1 MFIVTEKSNIVFVL
15 LTFFFTIMTF
25 GIINN
30 SSVETFG
37 VPSANKVV
45 VIDAGHGSPDG
56 GAVGIN
62 GSIEKDINLAIAN
75 KVQSLLEESGCIV
88 IMTRADDNAVVDDL
102 NEKIRN
108 IKRQDLKNRRDMRDS
123 SSADAF
129 VSIHMNKF
137 PDSSLTGAQVFYAGK
152 TDESRKLGEKIQS
165 ELISIADPSNH
176 RVAKTADKSIFILK
190 DSDVPS
196 VIVECGFLSNAR
208 EEALL
213 NDNTYQE
220 KIAWGI
226 YSGIQKYFEKMHHS

>member
-15 LTFFFTIMTF
+15 LTFMFTIMTF

-30 SSVETFG
+30 TSVETSG

-62 GSIEKDINLAIAN
+62 GSVEKDINLAIAK
-75 KVQSLLEESGCIV
+75 KVQSHLEESGCIV
-88 IMTRADDNAVVDDL
+88 VMTRADDNAVVDNLD
-102 NEKIRN
+102 EKIRN
-108 IKRQDLKNRRDMRDS
+108 IKRADLKNRRDMRDS

-152 TDESRKLGEKIQS
+152 TDESKGLGEKIQS
-165 ELISIADPSNH
+165 ELITIADPKNH
-176 RVAKTADKSIFILK
+176 RVAKKADKSIFILK

-196 VIVECGFLSNAR
+196 VIVECGFLSNAK

-226 YSGIQKYFEKMHHS
+226 YSGIQKYFEENAS

>member
-1 MFIVTEKSNIVFVL
+1 MFIVTNRSNVVFVL
-15 LTFFFTIMTF
+15 LTFLFTVMTF
-25 GIINN
+25 GVINN
-30 SSVETFG
+30 SSVETAG

-45 VIDAGHGSPDG
+45 VIDAGHGYPDG

-62 GSIEKDINLAIAN
+62 GSIEKDINLAIAK

-88 IMTRADDNAVVDDL
+88 VMTRADDNAVVENLD
-102 NEKIRN
+102 EKIRN
-108 IKRQDLKNRRDMRDS
+108 IKRADLKNRRDMRDN

-152 TDESRKLGEKIQS
+152 TDESKRLGECIQS
-165 ELISIADPSNH
+165 ELITIADPKNK
-176 RVAKTADKSIFILK
+176 RVSKKADNSIFILK
-190 DSDVPS
+190 DATVPS
-196 VIVECGFLSNAR
+196 VIVECGFLSNAK

-213 NDNTYQE
+213 NDSTYQE

-226 YSGIQKYFEKMHHS
+226 YSGVQKYFNESAS